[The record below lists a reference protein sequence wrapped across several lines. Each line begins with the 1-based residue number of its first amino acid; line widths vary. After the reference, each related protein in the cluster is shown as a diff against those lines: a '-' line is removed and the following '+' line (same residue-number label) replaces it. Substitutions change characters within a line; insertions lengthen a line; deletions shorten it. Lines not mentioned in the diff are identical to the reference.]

1 MDRSDLRVA
10 PELASF
16 LEEEALPGTG
26 VDPEPSGRGSRRS
39 CTSSVRA
46 TRRCCSGAPSC
57 RRRSTPGMS
66 SGATSRTTGRPTRP
80 SSPRSATCCPRAAT
94 SPSRPR
100 TSTPRSRRVPGPQL
114 VVPITN
120 ARFALNAANARWGS
134 LYDALYGTDAMGS
147 APPAGGYDRG
157 RGARVVA
164 RARVF
169 LDEAFPL
176 AGTSHAD
183 ARRYHVH
190 GGALLVDD
198 MPLIEPEK
206 FVGYRGHPRAPE
218 AVLLRNNGLHVRAGL
233 RPHPSDRQPRPGGA
247 GRRAAGER
255 GLGDH
260 GLRGLGRLR
269 RRRGQGDGLSQLAR
283 PDEGRPVGDLREGR
297 PAADPQPQPGP
308 DLHRAGRRRGLGEG
322 PRADAGAQRR
332 APDDQPR
339 DPRPRR
345 GRGLRGADGR
355 DGDDAD
361 RAARPEEDGRAAQLG
376 HRVGLRGQAEDAR
389 PRRGGLRRRD
399 LHPRRGGARAA
410 AGTP

>member
-1 MDRSDLRVA
+1 MCRPGGLLGRILGARARVRSA
-10 PELASF
+10 A
-16 LEEEALPGTG
+16 T
-26 VDPEPSGRGSRRS
+26 RRS
-39 CTSSVRA
+39 C
-46 TRRCCSGAPSC
+46 SGARSY

-66 SGATSRTTGRPTRP
+66 SGATSRMTGRPTRR
-80 SSPRSATCCPRAAT
+80 SSPRSATCCRRGGDFTIETENVDPEIAT
-94 SPSRPR
+94 
-100 TSTPRSRRVPGPQL
+100 VPGPQL

-134 LYDALYGTDAMGS
+134 LYDCLYGTDAMGS

-176 AGTSHAD
+176 DGHQS
-183 ARRYHVH
+183 RRRA
-190 GGALLVDD
+190 AL
-198 MPLIEPEK
+198 
-206 FVGYRGHPRAPE
+206 PRAWRRAPRGRHAADGAGE
-218 AVLLRNNGLHVRAGL
+218 VHRLSRPPSRAGGRAPAQQRAARAADL

-247 GRRAAGER
+247 GRRAAGKR
-255 GLGDH
+255 RLGDH

-283 PDEGRPVGDLREGR
+283 PDEGRPVGDVRQGR
-297 PAADPQPQPGP
+297 PAADPQPQPGS
-308 DLHRAGRRRGLGEG
+308 DLHRAGRRRGLSEG
-322 PRADAGAQRR
+322 TRADAGAQRR

-345 GRGLRGADGR
+345 RRGLRGADGR
-355 DGDDAD
+355 DGDDTD
-361 RAARPEEDGRAAQLG
+361 RAARPEEDGWAAQLG